1 MMMMTTMMMTT
12 MMAMVMMLMMTTGVA
27 LLTELWRDIFGF
39 SIPLGKDKTPSAL
52 STPSG
57 KSKTPS
63 AHSTRNKHVI
73 NTVIGA
79 K

>member
-1 MMMMTTMMMTT
+1 MMMMMTTMMMTT
-12 MMAMVMMLMMTTGVA
+12 MVMMIMMTTGVA

-52 STPSG
+52 STPLG

-73 NTVIGA
+73 NTVMGP